1 MAEKENIQEVLLEK
15 FKSEGTELTV
25 FLLNGFQMKGKIVG
39 FDENVVLLDI
49 LGTENLIYKHAISTF
64 VVAQEEENKHTKI
77 SYEEIYDDRF
87 FHSYFL

>member
-64 VVAQEEENKHTKI
+64 VVAQEEEENK
-77 SYEEIYDDRF
+77 ENA
-87 FHSYFL
+87 